1 MHNLALVSDARS
13 QWHDPTTVKEIFEE
27 LRRLHPRASESRLTA
42 LFEQRLEDDG
52 EGRDTMKIFYIALVL
67 AIAVAAVL
75 VPFSLSAH
83 ERVGACSLNVIRRC
97 QIKSMI
103 MAEADCRDICT
114 QHLVECRAAR
124 GSNDHGCQ
132 AEYAVCISSCR

>member
-27 LRRLHPRASESRLTA
+27 LRRLHPRASKSRLTA

-52 EGRDTMKIFYIALVL
+52 EARGTMKIFYIALVL

-83 ERVGACSLNVIRRC
+83 ERV
-97 QIKSMI
+97 
-103 MAEADCRDICT
+103 
-114 QHLVECRAAR
+114 
-124 GSNDHGCQ
+124 
-132 AEYAVCISSCR
+132 